1 MKVGFVCAHP
11 LTIRALYSQHPLY
24 GNPSLM
30 TASTQQLGIWRKQAA
45 DRIHSLMT
53 QFTGDELHLE
63 DAQADTLLR
72 QLSNLPARPSDRT
85 PYAGIFPESSL
96 SVARVKTANRLKQLI
111 LDLKGDSLQPPDGW
125 VDELL
130 RSLLKLPARGSN
142 QPYVDIFPDAVLPQI
157 TLDQLLRIAI
167 HASASRVEELTPYL
181 LDTMAKYDISTP
193 LRQAH
198 FLAQIIHESGSFH
211 YVEEIDAGDYL
222 EYRTDLGNTE
232 PGDGPRYKGR
242 GLIQITGRSN
252 YAACGE
258 ALGVDLLNQPS
269 RLAENDLACLC
280 AGWFWEKNRINEF
293 ADQDNVER
301 VTQIINGGFN
311 GFEERKEFLQIARDV
326 LGV

>member
-1 MKVGFVCAHP
+1 M
-11 LTIRALYSQHPLY
+11 
-24 GNPSLM
+24 M
-30 TASTQQLGIWRKQAA
+30 ASTQQLSIWRSQAA
-45 DRIHSLMT
+45 DRIQSLMT
-53 QFTGDELHLE
+53 QFTGDELHPE

-72 QLSNLPARPSDRT
+72 QLSNLPARPSDRA
-85 PYAGIFPESSL
+85 PYAGIFPDTSL
-96 SVARVKTANRLKQLI
+96 SVARVKAANHLKQLI
-111 LDLKGDSLQPPDGW
+111 VGIKDDSLQPSDGW

-130 RSLLKLPARGSN
+130 RSLLQLAPRGVN
-142 QPYVDIFPDAVLPQI
+142 QPYVDILPDAVSPQI
-157 TLDQLLRIAI
+157 TLDQMLKIAI
-167 HASASRVEELTPYL
+167 HASANRVEELLPHL
-181 LDTMAKYDISTP
+181 LNTMAECDISTP

-211 YVEEIDAGDYL
+211 YVEEIDPGDYL

-258 ALGVDLLNQPS
+258 ALGVDLLSQPT
-269 RLAENDLACLC
+269 RLAENDLACLS
-280 AGWFWEKNRINEF
+280 AGWFWQKNRINEF
-293 ADQDNVER
+293 ADQDNVDL
-301 VTQIINGGFN
+301 VTQTINGGFN